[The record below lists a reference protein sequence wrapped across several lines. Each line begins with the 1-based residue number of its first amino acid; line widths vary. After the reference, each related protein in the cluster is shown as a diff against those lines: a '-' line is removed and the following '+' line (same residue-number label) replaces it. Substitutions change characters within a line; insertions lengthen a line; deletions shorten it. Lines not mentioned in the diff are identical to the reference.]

1 MRGKPAVLK
10 AGRSYGLTA
19 SRPCALRGLIFNQAP
34 VAGRC
39 SAQITS
45 GGKGTSSGYRSRR
58 SAPTGNVPVR

>member
-39 SAQITS
+39 AHKLPPV
-45 GGKGTSSGYRSRR
+45 GKALRPCN
-58 SAPTGNVPVR
+58 PTGNVPVR